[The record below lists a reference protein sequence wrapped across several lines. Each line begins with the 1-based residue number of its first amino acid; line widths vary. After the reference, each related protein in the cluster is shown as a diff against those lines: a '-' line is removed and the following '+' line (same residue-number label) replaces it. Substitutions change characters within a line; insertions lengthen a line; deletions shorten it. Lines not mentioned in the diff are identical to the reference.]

1 VVHRRPQSTRSERRR
16 RWLIPV
22 GVLATMLPLAQ
33 SASAGVP
40 TGGSATA
47 QPALVVLIF
56 DGVGI
61 ELVDRTT
68 PLDVGPTAGEQT
80 VPGILD
86 VSDDDSNS
94 SLVATSTS
102 VSVARTAAGV
112 EATATVDGLQLTLS
126 GTMVAAATTITT
138 SANCPA
144 GASAVG
150 AQAQVN
156 ALTLGDAAPVDL
168 SGGQTAR
175 GATTI
180 TDEAGQAIGVD
191 LEASLFV
198 DSASSS
204 GESVL
209 RLTVIIDNQSATAQ
223 LAIARC
229 TRPQGGSGTEA
240 PGPEGPGDALA
251 NSGTETAV
259 VAALLGIVLLAG
271 GGSVLLWAHGQRS
284 RRTDPQ

>member
-1 VVHRRPQSTRSERRR
+1 MVHRRPQRARPERRR

-22 GVLATMLPLAQ
+22 GVLAAVLPLAQ

-47 QPALVVLIF
+47 QAALVALLV

-61 ELVDRTT
+61 ELVHRTA
-68 PLDVGPTAGEQT
+68 PLNVGPNAGEQT
-80 VPGILD
+80 VPGTLD
-86 VSDDDSNS
+86 VSDAGSDS

-102 VSVARTAAGV
+102 VTVARTAAGV
-112 EATATVDGLQLTLS
+112 EATATVDGLQLTLG
-126 GTMVAAATTITT
+126 GTMVADATTITT

-144 GASAVG
+144 GASAVS
-150 AQAQVN
+150 AQAQVT

-175 GATTI
+175 GATTF
-180 TDEAGQAIGVD
+180 TDEAGEEIGVD

-198 DSASSS
+198 ES

-229 TRPQGGSGTEA
+229 TRPQGGSGAEA
-240 PGPEGPGDALA
+240 PGPEGPGDGLA
-251 NSGTETAV
+251 NSGTDTAV
-259 VAALLGIVLLAG
+259 VAALLGIVLVTG
-271 GGSVLLWAHGQRS
+271 GGSALRLARGAALRTSVQR
-284 RRTDPQ
+284 RR